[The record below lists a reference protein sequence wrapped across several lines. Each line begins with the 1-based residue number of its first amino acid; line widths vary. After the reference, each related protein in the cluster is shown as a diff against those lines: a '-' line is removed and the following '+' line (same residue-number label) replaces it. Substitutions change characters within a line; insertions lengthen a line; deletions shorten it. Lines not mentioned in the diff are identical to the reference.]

1 MLIPTCGPKSI
12 GLGACWECLRG
23 LGWFWARG
31 GPVGSGFKAA
41 QVGKD
46 GAPLA
51 PGELCAPPGL
61 MGFGDSSAVSL
72 LLGVGGLFAFGDSP
86 PTGAFLV
93 EELGIISRGTLHR
106 GS

>member
-1 MLIPTCGPKSI
+1 MV
-12 GLGACWECLRG
+12 LGQRR
-23 LGWFWARG
+23 ARR
-31 GPVGSGFKAA
+31 VGIQSSSGR
-41 QVGKD
+41 QRW

-93 EELGIISRGTLHR
+93 EELGIIS
-106 GS
+106 